1 MRPGWWPDQITPRT
15 PCIDSG
21 CTPGVGSGIALTID
35 REVAR
40 RPARAHTD
48 RGAVR
53 PKAASVLISAAVFA
67 LLGVLFATPAQATF
81 SGTNGRIAFSQ
92 GDLVPVI
99 GGEQGDLSIHSQV
112 FTINPNGRGLKQ
124 LTHVA
129 AGRSAGSPDW
139 SPDGERIVYES
150 NQSGDFHIWVMNA
163 NGSGKTQLTHES
175 GFEDFQPSWSPDG
188 NKILFSH
195 CGEPFGPGFIV
206 YCDINVMNANGTGV
220 KTLLGSGHWSNV
232 RPNYSPDGRRITF
245 SSDRG
250 GLASAVWVMKANGS
264 RLERLTRP
272 KLRAFWPDWAPGGH
286 RILFSDNCCL
296 PHSNLWT
303 VRPDGSGTK
312 KLTHVP
318 QGVDAAFGSYSPD
331 GQRIVTFFT
340 RGCSNSPC
348 RHFSTLRSNGSH
360 FHRVVTRKANT
371 FLTDWGPGG

>member
-1 MRPGWWPDQITPRT
+1 MTIHREGGTQTCAGASSPRKVQI
-15 PCIDSG
+15 S
-21 CTPGVGSGIALTID
+21 
-35 REVAR
+35 R
-40 RPARAHTD
+40 RGR
-48 RGAVR
+48 
-53 PKAASVLISAAVFA
+53 VLIPVAVLA
-67 LLGVLFATPAQATF
+67 LLGALVAAPAQATF
-81 SGTNGRIAFSQ
+81 SGSNGRIAFSQ
-92 GDLVPVI
+92 GDLVPPI
-99 GGEQGDLSIHSQV
+99 GGESGDLGIRSQV
-112 FTINPNGRGLKQ
+112 FTINPNGSGLKQ

-129 AGRSAGSPDW
+129 AGKSAGSPDW

-163 NGSGKTQLTHES
+163 NGSGKTQLTHQS

-188 NKILFSH
+188 KKILFSH

-206 YCDINVMNANGTGV
+206 YCDIDVMNANGTHV
-220 KTLLGSGHWSNV
+220 KTLLSSGHWSNV
-232 RPNYSPDGRRITF
+232 RANYSPDGGRITF

-264 RLERLTRP
+264 GLERLTRP
-272 KLRAFWPDWAPGGH
+272 KLRAFWPDWAPSGH

-318 QGVDAAFGSYSPD
+318 QGVDAAFGSYSPN
-331 GQRIVTFFT
+331 GRRVVTFFS
-340 RGCSNSPC
+340 RGCANSPC
-348 RHFSTLRSNGSH
+348 RHFSTLRSDGSH
-360 FHRVVTRKANT
+360 FDRVVTGKTNT